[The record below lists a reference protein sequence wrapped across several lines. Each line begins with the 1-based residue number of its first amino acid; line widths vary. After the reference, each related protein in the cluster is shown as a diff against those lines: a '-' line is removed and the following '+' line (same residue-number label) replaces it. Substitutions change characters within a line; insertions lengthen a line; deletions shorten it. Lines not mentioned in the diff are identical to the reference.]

1 MSLPRFLQTGAVK
14 EAYAPIKTRMWCNG
28 STSAFQADDTGSTPA
43 IRSKP
48 LWALRRKG
56 GETNMAAYILWYA
69 LRLERLAASW
79 RFIPAQEKR
88 MIYPFLI
95 LCFYL
100 MRRFHT
106 AATDT

>member
-1 MSLPRFLQTGAVK
+1 MGASKGQTVK
-14 EAYAPIKTRMWCNG
+14 EAYAPFLRMWCNG
-28 STSAFQADDTGSTPA
+28 SIAAFQAVGAGSSPV

-56 GETNMAAYILWYA
+56 GETNMTAYILWYV

-79 RFIPAQEKR
+79 RFIHTDGKTCDSPLL
-88 MIYPFLI
+88 Y
-95 LCFYL
+95 LCFITHF